1 MKKLIKSL
9 PVLAIVTAIAFMATA
24 CKGRTSDNVQAT
36 GDTVEVNP
44 LEQADELATETD
56 SMNHD
61 AEAVTLPDSI
71 EVPE

>member
-1 MKKLIKSL
+1 M
-9 PVLAIVTAIAFMATA
+9 TAAVVMIMAATS
-24 CKGRTSDNVQAT
+24 CTGRTNDNVEPT
-36 GDTVEVNP
+36 GETIEVNP
-44 LEQADELATETD
+44 MQPAEAD

>member
-1 MKKLIKSL
+1 MKPIKSL
-9 PVLAIVTAIAFMATA
+9 SALAVVVLAIMATS
-24 CKGRTSDNVQAT
+24 CKGRTINNVEPT
-36 GDTVEVNP
+36 GDTVEVVIS
-44 LEQADELATETD
+44 ESSEAAD

>member
-1 MKKLIKSL
+1 MKTIKSFSI
-9 PVLAIVTAIAFMATA
+9 LAAAALLSLGAVA
-24 CKGRTSDNVQAT
+24 CKGRTNDNVEPT

-44 LEQADELATETD
+44 LQPAETD

-61 AEAVTLPDSI
+61 AEAVTLPDAV

>member
-1 MKKLIKSL
+1 MKTFAAPASL
-9 PVLAIVTAIAFMATA
+9 AVMIIGFTA
-24 CKGRTSDNVQAT
+24 CAGRTNDNVRST
-36 GDTVEVNP
+36 GETIEVNP
-44 LEQADELATETD
+44 VQPAEID